1 MLVKNLK
8 MGIVI
13 CICIGLVSLL
23 CMTGFYLVLRN
34 SVSNAVEKQAEDN
47 MLTVIDGQTELI
59 DLFVKDSE
67 TLMREYASADE
78 IKALIK
84 SPDDEKAVKRA
95 QTYTEKYYSQLNK
108 WEGVYLSDWDT
119 KVLAHSNPSAVG
131 MVTRKGDELDPYRQT
146 MTNSSD
152 GFYNGGAFV
161 SPASKMLILNLRM
174 AVYDDDGRTP
184 IGLVGGGPF
193 LSSLNDLLAQQK
205 TTSFD
210 SEQYAILDT
219 NAKIYTYHS
228 DNDMITKEIEDSRLL
243 EILDKVG
250 DDDMA
255 GIYTDGDFTYAYS
268 YMPDQHLVVT
278 MRCDTDELLADSYKI
293 QHSFIVFII
302 IAELIIIIAT
312 VVVSTIITRPLNKVT
327 SAVDKLSNLSL
338 VGSDS
343 IEKYNGKNSEVG
355 RIATSV
361 SSLTGTWQEIMST
374 LSGCSEQLGDGS
386 EKMIVAV
393 NALSGYATNN
403 TKTTQQLANEAR
415 SASQALHSV
424 SMEIDGISEIMDQSK
439 ISNNERVEDAKEMLR
454 SADEMF
460 DSVSQKTAETE
471 ENIKTSVGYLD
482 ALSDINENVE
492 LIGQIAKSTNLLAI
506 NASIE
511 ASRAGD
517 AGKGFAVIASEVKT
531 LSDNTA
537 SAAASIARVCD
548 EMNANVSNIKQC
560 LDDIILF
567 IKNDITGIFKDMHT
581 ISDKLSDSIN
591 AANDDIDSMTTILGR
606 IRGETGRLDSI
617 VGKNEEGVLDI
628 NGKAHTTYE
637 LVLELNEYIEKNR
650 QTAEDIN
657 EIISRFEK

>member
-1 MLVKNLK
+1 MAV
-8 MGIVI
+8 VI
-13 CICIGLVSLL
+13 SVCIGLVSLM
-23 CMTGFYLVLRN
+23 CMAGFYLVLRN
-34 SVSNAVEKQAEDN
+34 NVSNAVAEQAEDN
-47 MLTVIDGQTELI
+47 MKTVIDGQSELI

-78 IKALIK
+78 IKALLLD
-84 SPDDEKAVKRA
+84 PEDQTAKARA
-95 QTYTEKYYSQLNK
+95 QEYTQKYYSSLYK
-108 WEGVYLSDWDT
+108 WEGVYLSDWST

-131 MVTRKGDELDPYRQT
+131 MVTRSGDDLIPYQQT

-152 GFYNGGAFV
+152 GFYNGGAFI

-174 AVYDDDGRTP
+174 AIYDDKTKQP

-193 LSSLNDLLAQQK
+193 LSSLNDLLAQEK

-219 NAKIYTYHS
+219 AAKIYTYHS

-243 EILDKVG
+243 EILDKVSE
-250 DDDMA
+250 DEPS
-255 GIYTDGDFTYAYS
+255 GIYTSDGFTYAYR
-268 YMPDQHLVVT
+268 YMPSQHLVIT
-278 MRCDTDELLADSYKI
+278 MRCDTDELLAESYKI
-293 QHSFIVFII
+293 QKSFIIFIV

-312 VVVSTIITRPLNKVT
+312 VVVSTIVTRPLKKVT
-327 SAVDKLSNLSL
+327 YAVDSLSSLSL
-338 VGSDS
+338 IKDMS
-343 IEKYNGKNSEVG
+343 IEKYSGRKSEVG
-355 RIATSV
+355 KIANSV
-361 SSLTGTWQEIMST
+361 GSLTDTWQEIMRT

-386 EKMIVAV
+386 DKMIEAV
-393 NALSGYATNN
+393 QSLSGYATNN

-415 SASQALHSV
+415 SASQALYSV
-424 SMEIDGISEIMDQSK
+424 SSEIDGISDIMDQSK
-439 ISNNERVEDAKEMLR
+439 QSNNERVEDARRMLK
-454 SADEMF
+454 SADDMF
-460 DSVSQKTAETE
+460 ESVSQKTAETE
-471 ENIKTSVGYLD
+471 ENIKASVGYLD
-482 ALSDINENVE
+482 ALSDINENVA

-517 AGKGFAVIASEVKT
+517 AGRGFAVIAAEVKD

-537 SAAASIARVCD
+537 SAAASIAKVCD

-567 IKNDITGIFKDMHT
+567 IKNDITGIFNDMHS
-581 ISDKLSDSIN
+581 ISDKLSESIE

-628 NGKAHTTYE
+628 NGKAQTTYE
-637 LVLELNEYIEKNR
+637 LVLELHDYIEKNR
-650 QTAEDIN
+650 KTATDIN
-657 EIISRFEK
+657 DIISRFQK

>member
-1 MLVKNLK
+1 MLVKNLR
-8 MGIVI
+8 MAVVI
-13 CICIGLVSLL
+13 SICIGLVSLL
-23 CMTGFYLVLRN
+23 CMSGFYLVLKN
-34 SVSNAVEKQAEDN
+34 NVSKAVEEQAEDN

-78 IKALIK
+78 IKSLIK
-84 SPDDEKAVKRA
+84 NPSDANAIKRA
-95 QTYTEKYYSQLNK
+95 QTYTEKYYSQLYK

-131 MVTRKGDELDPYRQT
+131 MVTRKGDELIPYQLT
-146 MTNSSD
+146 MTSSDD

-174 AVYDDDGRTP
+174 AIYDDDGKTP

-193 LSSLNDLLAQQK
+193 LSSLNDLLAQKK

-228 DNDMITKEIEDSRLL
+228 DNDMITKEIEDNKLL
-243 EILDKVG
+243 EILDKVSE
-250 DDDMA
+250 DDLS
-255 GIYTDGDFTYAYS
+255 GIYTAEGFTYAYR
-268 YMPDQHLVVT
+268 YMPEQHLVVT
-278 MRCDTDELLADSYKI
+278 MRCDSEELLAESVSI
-293 QHSFIVFII
+293 QHSFIIFIV
-302 IAELIIIIAT
+302 IAELVIIIAT
-312 VVVSTIITRPLNKVT
+312 IIVSTIITRPLKKVT
-327 SAVDKLSNLSL
+327 TAVDSLSSLSL
-338 VGSDS
+338 AGNEG
-343 IEKYNGKNSEVG
+343 IEKYSGRKSEVG

-361 SSLTGTWQEIMST
+361 SSLTGTWQEIMRT
-374 LSGCSEQLGDGS
+374 LSGASEQLGDGS
-386 EKMIVAV
+386 DKMIEAV
-393 NALSGYATNN
+393 NSLSGYATNN

-424 SMEIDGISEIMDQSK
+424 SMEIDGISDIMDQSK
-439 ISNNERVEDAKEMLR
+439 HSNNERVNDARKMLK

-460 DSVSQKTAETE
+460 DSVSEKTAETE
-471 ENIKTSVGYLD
+471 NNIKASVGYLD
-482 ALSDINENVE
+482 ALSDINENVV

-517 AGKGFAVIASEVKT
+517 AGKGFAVIAAEVKE

-548 EMNANVSNIKQC
+548 EMNDNVKNIKQC

-567 IKNDITGIFKDMHT
+567 IKNDITGIFKDMHS
-581 ISDKLSDSIN
+581 ISDKLADSIN
-591 AANDDIDSMTTILGR
+591 AANDDIDAMTTILGR
-606 IRGETGRLDSI
+606 IRGETGRLDTI

-628 NGKAHTTYE
+628 NSKAHTTYE
-637 LVLELNEYIEKNR
+637 LVLELNDYIEKNR
-650 QTAEDIN
+650 QTATDIN
-657 EIISRFEK
+657 DIISRFEK